1 MVAAKNRSV
10 TGRIARP
17 AFLLWVVLGLVAC
30 QAAPGGPVD
39 DAPFVLTAR
48 GDRVLSDAPPGVE
61 VTLNS
66 KRLRP
71 AREAQAPEQKPPAI
85 R

>member
-1 MVAAKNRSV
+1 MVAAKNRSM
-10 TGRIARP
+10 TKRLARSG
-17 AFLLWVVLGLVAC
+17 FLFSVALGLGAC
-30 QAAPGGPVD
+30 QIPPGPAVD
-39 DAPFVLTAR
+39 PAPFVLTST
-48 GDRVLSDAPPGVE
+48 GDEVLSDAPAGIE

-71 AREAQAPEQKPPAI
+71 AGEASGPEPGPPAI

>member
-1 MVAAKNRSV
+1 MLAAKNRSV
-10 TGRIARP
+10 NGRSAHL
-17 AFLLWVVLGLVAC
+17 AFLFWVVLGLAAC
-30 QAAPGGPVD
+30 QIPPGPAVD
-39 DAPFVLTAR
+39 PAPFVLTGT
-48 GDRVLSDAPPGVE
+48 GDYVLSDAPPGIE

-71 AREAQAPEQKPPAI
+71 AREASGPEPGPPLI

>member
-1 MVAAKNRSV
+1 MLAARNRPV
-10 TGRIARP
+10 TGRIAGP
-17 AFLLWVVLGLVAC
+17 ALLLGVILGLAAC
-30 QAAPGGPVD
+30 QIPPGPAVD
-39 DAPFVLTAR
+39 PAPFVLTAT
-48 GDRVLSDAPPGVE
+48 GDQVISDAPRGIE